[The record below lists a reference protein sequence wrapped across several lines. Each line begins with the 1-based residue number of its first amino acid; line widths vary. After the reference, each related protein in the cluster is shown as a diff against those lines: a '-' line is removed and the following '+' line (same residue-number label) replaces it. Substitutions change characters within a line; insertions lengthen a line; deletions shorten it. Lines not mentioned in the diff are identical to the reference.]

1 MEYYELHDNKLNN
14 LHEMDKFLEKPALL
28 KLTHEEMENLNRFP
42 SQSPSLV
49 PSSFPDVLVS

>member
-1 MEYYELHDNKLNN
+1 
-14 LHEMDKFLEKPALL
+14 MDKFLEKPALL

>member
-1 MEYYELHDNKLNN
+1 MN
-14 LHEMDKFLEKPALL
+14 KFLEKPALL
-28 KLTHEEMENLNRFP
+28 KLTLENLNRFP